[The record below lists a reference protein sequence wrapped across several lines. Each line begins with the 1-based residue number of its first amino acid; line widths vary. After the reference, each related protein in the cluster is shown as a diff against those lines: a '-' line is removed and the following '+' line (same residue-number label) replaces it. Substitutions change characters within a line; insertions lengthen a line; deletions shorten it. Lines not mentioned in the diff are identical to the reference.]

1 MKQNEIMTESGQPT
15 TNTGEII
22 LYQPDSNI
30 RLEVRMEEETVW
42 LNRKQMSILFNR
54 DKKTIGKH
62 VNNALKEELAGFP
75 VVAKFATTAD
85 DGKNYQTEYYNLDM
99 ILSVGYRVKSKR
111 GIEFRRWAT
120 SVLKNYLLRGFAINQ
135 RIQCVEQRINSQL
148 QEHTE
153 RIHNLENKVDFFVQS
168 ALPPKEGIFFDG
180 QIFDA
185 YAFVSDLIRSAKRR
199 IILIDNYIDDSVLLM
214 LAKRGDGITA
224 EIVTRRVTETLSL
237 DIERHNR
244 QYPTVIIRECD
255 RYHDRFLIIDH
266 TMYHL
271 GASLKDLG
279 KRLFAFNRM
288 EIGAEEILIS
298 ADKE

>member
-1 MKQNEIMTESGQPT
+1 MKQNELMAENGPFT

-22 LYQPDSNI
+22 LYQPDSSI

-120 SVLKNYLLRGFAINQ
+120 SVLKKYLLRGYAINQ
-135 RIQCVEQRINSQL
+135 RIQYVEQRINTQL

-224 EIVTRRVTETLSL
+224 EIVTRRITETLSL
-237 DIERHNR
+237 DLERHNR
-244 QYPTVIIRECD
+244 QYPPITVRECD
-255 RYHDRFLIIDH
+255 RYHDRFLIIDD
-266 TMYHL
+266 TVYHI

-288 EIGAEEILIS
+288 GTGAEEILI
-298 ADKE
+298 

>member
-22 LYQPDSNI
+22 LYQPDSSI
-30 RLEVRMEEETVW
+30 CLEVRMEEETVW
-42 LNRKQMSILFNR
+42 LKRQQIATLFDR
-54 DKKTIGKH
+54 DIKTISKH
-62 VNNALKEELAGFP
+62 INNALSQELSGLST
-75 VVAKFATTAD
+75 VAKFATVQQEGD
-85 DGKNYQTEYYNLDM
+85 RLVNRDIEYFNLDM
-99 ILSVGYRVKSKR
+99 ILSVGYLVKSQK
-111 GIEFRRWAT
+111 GILFRQWAN
-120 SVLKNYLLRGFAINQ
+120 SVLKEYLLHGYAVNR
-135 RIQCVEQRINSQL
+135 RIERLEKRVSKTEEQIG
-148 QEHTE
+148 
-153 RIHNLENKVDFFVQS
+153 FFVQS

-244 QYPTVIIRECD
+244 QYPTVTIRECD

>member
-22 LYQPDSNI
+22 LYQPDSSI
-30 RLEVRMEEETVW
+30 CLEVRMEEETVW
-42 LNRKQMSILFNR
+42 LKRQQIATLFDR
-54 DKKTIGKH
+54 DIKTISKH
-62 VNNALKEELAGFP
+62 INNALSQELSGLST
-75 VVAKFATTAD
+75 VAKFATVQQEGD
-85 DGKNYQTEYYNLDM
+85 RLVNRDIEYFNLDM
-99 ILSVGYRVKSKR
+99 ILSVGYRVKSQK
-111 GIEFRRWAT
+111 GILFRQWAN
-120 SVLKNYLLRGFAINQ
+120 SVLKEYLLHGYAVNR
-135 RIQCVEQRINSQL
+135 RIERLEKRVSKTEEQIG
-148 QEHTE
+148 
-153 RIHNLENKVDFFVQS
+153 FFVQS

-244 QYPTVIIRECD
+244 QYPTVTIRECD

>member
-1 MKQNEIMTESGQPT
+1 MKQDNKIAEDAQPT
-15 TNTGEII
+15 TNSGEII
-22 LYQPDSNI
+22 IYQPNSSI
-30 RLEVRMEEETVW
+30 RLEVRMEKETAW
-42 LNRKQMSILFNR
+42 LNRKQMATLFNR

-62 VNNALKEELAGFP
+62 VNNALKEELVGFP

-120 SVLKNYLLRGFAINQ
+120 SVLKDYLLRGYAINQ
-135 RIQCVEQRINSQL
+135 RIQCVEQRINTQL

-153 RIHNLENKVDFFVQS
+153 RIHNLENKVDFFVQT

-185 YAFVSDLIRSAKRR
+185 YAFASNLIRSAKRR
-199 IILIDNYIDDSVLLM
+199 IILIDNYIDD
-214 LAKRGDGITA
+214 
-224 EIVTRRVTETLSL
+224 
-237 DIERHNR
+237 
-244 QYPTVIIRECD
+244 TV
-255 RYHDRFLIIDH
+255 
-266 TMYHL
+266 YHL

-288 EIGAEEILIS
+288 EMGAEEILIW
-298 ADKE
+298 ADRG

>member
-1 MKQNEIMTESGQPT
+1 MKQNELMAENGPFT

-22 LYQPDSNI
+22 LYQPDSSI
-30 RLEVRMEEETVW
+30 RLEVWVEEETVW

-85 DGKNYQTEYYNLDM
+85 DGKNYQTEY
-99 ILSVGYRVKSKR
+99 
-111 GIEFRRWAT
+111 
-120 SVLKNYLLRGFAINQ
+120 
-135 RIQCVEQRINSQL
+135 
-148 QEHTE
+148 
-153 RIHNLENKVDFFVQS
+153 
-168 ALPPKEGIFFDG
+168 FFDG

-185 YAFVSDLIRSAKRR
+185 YTFASDLIRSAKRCL
-199 IILIDNYIDDSVLLM
+199 ILIDNYIDDSVLLM

-244 QYPTVIIRECD
+244 QYPPVTIRECD
-255 RYHDRFLIIDH
+255 RYHDRFLIIDD
-266 TMYHL
+266 TVYHL

-288 EIGAEEILIS
+288 ETGAGEILIS
-298 ADKE
+298 ADRE

>member
-1 MKQNEIMTESGQPT
+1 MKQNELMAENGPFT

-22 LYQPDSNI
+22 LYQPNSSI

-120 SVLKNYLLRGFAINQ
+120 SVLKKYLLRGYAINQ
-135 RIQCVEQRINSQL
+135 RIQYVEQRINTQL

-224 EIVTRRVTETLSL
+224 EIVTRRITETLSL
-237 DIERHNR
+237 DLERHNR
-244 QYPTVIIRECD
+244 QYPPITVRECD
-255 RYHDRFLIIDH
+255 RYHDRFLIIDD
-266 TMYHL
+266 TVYHI

-288 EIGAEEILIS
+288 GIGAEEILI
-298 ADKE
+298 